1 VGAKS
6 ACKYCL
12 PFYASEDGGSYIAAV
27 NSLFPDISLVTL
39 VSLRFSF
46 DMDLVELR
54 PDINSELSIF
64 TRAARLVRAQ
74 VVGRFA
80 RRYNL
85 PGERRTRGGKRPLA
99 RTERDV
105 LSRSR
110 HNGLCL
116 QKF

>member
-1 VGAKS
+1 
-6 ACKYCL
+6 
-12 PFYASEDGGSYIAAV
+12 
-27 NSLFPDISLVTL
+27 
-39 VSLRFSF
+39 
-46 DMDLVELR
+46 MDFVELR
-54 PDINSELSIF
+54 PDVNSELSIF
-64 TRAARLVRAQ
+64 TRVARLVAR
-74 VVGRFA
+74 VGRFA

-85 PGERRTRGGKRPLA
+85 PGEKRRRGGKRPLA